1 LSYGLTRVGRSEP
14 RQPNCPMNAF
24 LPEYKIETA
33 DLLSLAERLADELEV
48 LCYENARLVEQ
59 LRTDALTGVSSRA
72 AWDEA
77 LRALDSSRGAEA
89 LSVVVV
95 DVDELKT
102 VNDEGGHAAGDALLR
117 RCAELLAQSVR
128 KGDLVARIGGDEFGV
143 LLRAADEAQAAT
155 WCSRLEPGEAKRWSI
170 GWAAVP
176 PSASLCDAVAQADRR
191 MYERKLARR
200 MARR

>member
-1 LSYGLTRVGRSEP
+1 
-14 RQPNCPMNAF
+14 MNAF
-24 LPEYKIETA
+24 LPEHKIETA

-48 LCYENARLVEQ
+48 LRDENARLVQQ
-59 LRTDALTGVSSRA
+59 LRTDALTGVASRA
-72 AWDEA
+72 AWEEA
-77 LRALDSSRGAEA
+77 LRALDSRRGAEP

-102 VNDEGGHAAGDALLR
+102 VNDEAGHAAGDALLR
-117 RCAELLAQSVR
+117 RCAELLARSVR
-128 KGDLVARIGGDEFGV
+128 NGDLVARIGGDEFGV

-155 WCSRLEPGEAKRWSI
+155 WCSRLERGEAKRWSI
-170 GWAAVP
+170 GWASVP
-176 PSASLCDAVAQADRR
+176 PADSLCDAVAQADRR